1 MFEILSN
8 FIEWY
13 GTIAVL
19 GAYGL
24 AMFHVIP
31 FQSPIFYMMNLSGA
45 IALVVGSAFKRRCKA
60 CAKPVNAVG
69 AGKPQVS
76 GPEMALAF

>member
-45 IALVVGSAFKRRCKA
+45 IALVVGSAFKRHLWNNVVFYVVWGVITGLVYFHVFK
-60 CAKPVNAVG
+60 
-69 AGKPQVS
+69 
-76 GPEMALAF
+76 

>member
-19 GAYGL
+19 AAYGL

-31 FQSPIFYMMNLSGA
+31 FQSPIFYLMNLSGA
-45 IALVVGSAFKRRCKA
+45 IALVIGSAFKRHLWNNVVFYVVWGTITGLVYFHVFK
-60 CAKPVNAVG
+60 
-69 AGKPQVS
+69 
-76 GPEMALAF
+76 